1 MLRFFHHVNHGL
13 TKQVVKI
20 AGDVHLSSKLVV
32 LQVEFH
38 DTGRGVRV
46 PSMTDY
52 FGFTMA
58 AMNETGS
65 VFASPRKGEKS
76 PSTILYRPFSSWA
89 SNSEVVFI
97 HIDFRA
103 AHMLL

>member
-1 MLRFFHHVNHGL
+1 ML
-13 TKQVVKI
+13 
-20 AGDVHLSSKLVV
+20 A

-97 HIDFRA
+97 HTDIRA
-103 AHMLL
+103 AHMQLIMIVHVLQSWQILTLCMHCAVVNAPSC